1 MRLLHKELDLEHS
14 EILYHHPFT
23 SEVLERDF
31 EIRAGDWHVEDGW
44 LIGKNPENFAAMV
57 ISKQNFFGNV
67 MLDFKAATIPPV
79 LMISTPCGMVAGM
92 KKPTP
97 GMLLMWPAFKD
108 GGMERLGLNVL
119 RNMCST

>member
-44 LIGKNPENFAAMV
+44 LIGKNF
-57 ISKQNFFGNV
+57 
-67 MLDFKAATIPPV
+67 L
-79 LMISTPCGMVAGM
+79 
-92 KKPTP
+92 
-97 GMLLMWPAFKD
+97 
-108 GGMERLGLNVL
+108 RLRG
-119 RNMCST
+119 RSGRI